1 MDHAPCRGRNGRHGQ
16 AVHRARRRG
25 RHHRGRGQLLLQGL
39 CGKGQG
45 GQERGQE
52 VARCWRVRRRLGLRC
67 GLLHHDRGRC
77 RRLRVRRAC
86 LPDPRSGERLRF
98 SRGRGSRALRQDG
111 PQRRRVRDAPGL
123 RRGVRD
129 PPEVPVRLRS
139 ARHLEPVEPGERG
152 TELAPRARRAGL
164 REGRQSGERP
174 GLRRGLG
181 RGPLDGSGGHR
192 GERAGER
199 HRRLAL
205 RAVRLAPGRFLRHEG
220 HRGAARRVRRARDQR
235 GEHRAREVGGWP
247 VAETQVLQNVL
258 RDDHRLP
265 RVPEPAIMVIFG
277 ASGDLT
283 ARKLVPALYD
293 LASQRRLPMEFAVVG
308 ISRTPLSHEEFRER
322 LHDALKEQRPG
333 RVSDDVWESF
343 SSSLF
348 YLPGDS
354 KKPETYE
361 QLQGFLKELDKERG
375 TDGNRIFYLAS
386 SLSLVPTIV
395 ERLGEA
401 GMSEEGGGY
410 ARLVVEKP
418 FGRDLESAR
427 ELNREIRRYFE
438 ETQIYRIDHYL
449 GKDTVQNVL
458 ALRFANGI
466 FEPIWN
472 QHYVDHVQITVAEDI
487 GVGTRGAFYEEA
499 GALRDIVQN
508 HVMQILCLTAM
519 EPPVTFDAESVREE
533 KVKVLKAVRPIP
545 EDEVDLFAV
554 RSQYARGWIFGE
566 EVPGYREER
575 DVAPDSS
582 TETYVALKVFVDNW
596 RWAGVPFYI
605 RAGKRLPK
613 KATEIAIQFHPTPHT
628 PFARDETL
636 GLEPNVLVVRVQP
649 QEGIS
654 LKIGAKVPGT
664 GFEISSVNMDLL
676 YGTAFLEEAPDA
688 YQRLLLDLMLG
699 DPTLFIRADEAEDA
713 WAILEPVMRAWSGS
727 KEVPTYPAGT
737 WGPEEAE
744 ELLERDGREWRRP

>member
-1 MDHAPCRGRNGRHGQ
+1 
-16 AVHRARRRG
+16 V
-25 RHHRGRGQLLLQGL
+25 
-39 CGKGQG
+39 
-45 GQERGQE
+45 
-52 VARCWRVRRRLGLRC
+52 
-67 GLLHHDRGRC
+67 
-77 RRLRVRRAC
+77 
-86 LPDPRSGERLRF
+86 
-98 SRGRGSRALRQDG
+98 
-111 PQRRRVRDAPGL
+111 
-123 RRGVRD
+123 
-129 PPEVPVRLRS
+129 
-139 ARHLEPVEPGERG
+139 
-152 TELAPRARRAGL
+152 T
-164 REGRQSGERP
+164 
-174 GLRRGLG
+174 
-181 RGPLDGSGGHR
+181 
-192 GERAGER
+192 
-199 HRRLAL
+199 
-205 RAVRLAPGRFLRHEG
+205 
-220 HRGAARRVRRARDQR
+220 
-235 GEHRAREVGGWP
+235 
-247 VAETQVLQNVL
+247 ETQVLQKVL
-258 RDDHRLP
+258 RDDQRLP

-308 ISRTPLSHEEFRER
+308 ISRTALSHEEFRER

-361 QLQGFLKELDKERG
+361 ELQGFLKQLDKERG
-375 TDGNRIFYLAS
+375 TEGNRIFYLAS
-386 SLSLVPTIV
+386 SPSLVPAIV

-401 GMSEEGGGY
+401 GMSEEEGGY

-438 ETQIYRIDHYL
+438 EHQIYRIDHYL
-449 GKDTVQNVL
+449 GKDTVQNIL
-458 ALRFANGI
+458 ALRFSNGI

-508 HVMQILCLTAM
+508 HVMQILCLTAK

-554 RSQYARGWIFGE
+554 RGQYARGWIFGE
-566 EVPGYREER
+566 EVPGYREEK
-575 DVAPDSS
+575 DVAPDST
-582 TETYVALKVFVDNW
+582 TETYVALKLFVDNW

-636 GLEPNVLVVRVQP
+636 GLEPNVLVLRIQP

-713 WAILEPVMRAWSGS
+713 WSILEPVMRAWSES

-737 WGPEEAE
+737 WGPEEAD

>member
-1 MDHAPCRGRNGRHGQ
+1 
-16 AVHRARRRG
+16 
-25 RHHRGRGQLLLQGL
+25 
-39 CGKGQG
+39 
-45 GQERGQE
+45 
-52 VARCWRVRRRLGLRC
+52 
-67 GLLHHDRGRC
+67 
-77 RRLRVRRAC
+77 
-86 LPDPRSGERLRF
+86 
-98 SRGRGSRALRQDG
+98 
-111 PQRRRVRDAPGL
+111 
-123 RRGVRD
+123 
-129 PPEVPVRLRS
+129 
-139 ARHLEPVEPGERG
+139 
-152 TELAPRARRAGL
+152 
-164 REGRQSGERP
+164 
-174 GLRRGLG
+174 
-181 RGPLDGSGGHR
+181 
-192 GERAGER
+192 
-199 HRRLAL
+199 
-205 RAVRLAPGRFLRHEG
+205 
-220 HRGAARRVRRARDQR
+220 
-235 GEHRAREVGGWP
+235 

-258 RDDHRLP
+258 RDDQRLP
-265 RVPEPAIMVIFG
+265 RVSEPAVMVIFG

-293 LASQRRLPMEFAVVG
+293 LASQRRLPMELAVVG
-308 ISRTPLSHEEFRER
+308 ISRSALSHEEFRER

-343 SSSLF
+343 SRSLF

-361 QLQGFLKELDKERG
+361 ELQGFLKELDKERG
-375 TDGNRIFYLAS
+375 TEGNRIFYLAS
-386 SLSLVPTIV
+386 SPSLFPTIV

-401 GMSEEGGGY
+401 GMSEEDGGY

-418 FGRDLESAR
+418 FGRDLMSAR
-427 ELNREIRRYFE
+427 ELNGEIRRYFE

-449 GKDTVQNVL
+449 GKDTVQNIL
-458 ALRFANGI
+458 ALRFSNGI

-508 HVMQILCLTAM
+508 HVMQVLCLTAM

-545 EDEVDLFAV
+545 EDEVDLYAV
-554 RSQYARGWIFGE
+554 RGQYERGWVWGE
-566 EVPGYREER
+566 EVEGYREEE

-613 KATEIAIQFHPTPHT
+613 KATEIAIQFHSTPHT

-636 GLEPNVLVVRVQP
+636 GLEPNVLVLRIQP
-649 QEGIS
+649 EEGIS
-654 LKIGAKVPGT
+654 LKIGAKVPGS

-699 DPTLFIRADEAEDA
+699 DPTLFIRADEAEGA
-713 WAILEPVMRAWSGS
+713 WSILEPVMRAWSES
-727 KEVPTYPAGT
+727 KEAPTYPAGT
-737 WGPEEAE
+737 WGPEEAD